1 MRIQNCILESLTS
14 KKKIQRLKFFDN
26 LNQNFENSTFSKH
39 SRWSFLSLLKSVFGD
54 SQNHKMN
61 TSELHRS
68 SLKNKDTSAL
78 PPIGGPRSSMMDIIS
93 YQDPRSSKKTKFEP
107 NLPNMTRTRSD
118 SIPRRRSTG
127 KLFLNVM

>member
-1 MRIQNCILESLTS
+1 MSNFQNILDGRF
-14 KKKIQRLKFFDN
+14 KND
-26 LNQNFENSTFSKH
+26 
-39 SRWSFLSLLKSVFGD
+39 FLSFLKSVFGD

-61 TSELHRS
+61 TSELRRS

-78 PPIGGPRSSMMDIIS
+78 PPIGGSRPSMMDFIS

-127 KLFLNVM
+127 K